1 MSTTSPIT
9 PIPSDVAPVQPAQS
23 VAPVPAAK
31 SGTSATNTQP
41 SVDNLAASSPPTTPL
56 DTQSDLRLVIE
67 EDKAAGSY
75 VYVTIDPVT
84 GKVVSQIPREQLL
97 KMRESPDY
105 RPGAVFNSRS

>member
-75 VYVTIDPVT
+75 VYVTIDSRT
-84 GKVVSQIPREQLL
+84 GKVIAQIPREDVLR
-97 KMRESPDY
+97 MRDDAGY
-105 RPGAVFNSRS
+105 KPGSMVSSRS